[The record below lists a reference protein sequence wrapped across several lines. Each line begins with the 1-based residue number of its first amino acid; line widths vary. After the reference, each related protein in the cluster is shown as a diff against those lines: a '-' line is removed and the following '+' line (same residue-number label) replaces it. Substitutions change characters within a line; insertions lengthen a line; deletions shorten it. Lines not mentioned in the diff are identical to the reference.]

1 MALEHIDNHFG
12 EAIVSLVP
20 PFWGKP
26 VIAALLRSYINR
38 VQEFEDDCAAVLSA
52 YDVNTCDA
60 TRLAVLGRIV
70 GQSDLGWDLET
81 YRAVVRARIA
91 TNRSHGREDDVVNVL
106 RLITGS
112 TEPITITAL
121 SPATLSVEMGEPVS
135 AEHMVAIAFLLPKA
149 RAAGVRLNF
158 VAPTEGGLIL
168 DSSVTT
174 LAAANTFDSSVTPIP
189 DAGTF
194 GSARTL

>member
-1 MALEHIDNHFG
+1 MSIEHIENHFHQ
-12 EAIVSLVP
+12 ALVALVP
-20 PFWGKP
+20 PLWGKP
-26 VIAALLRSYINR
+26 VVAALLRSYIRR
-38 VQEFEDDCAAVLSA
+38 VQELEDDCIAVLGA

-60 TRLAVLGRIV
+60 ARLAVLGRIV

-91 TNRSHGREDDVVNVL
+91 TNRSHGREDDLVNVL
-106 RLITGS
+106 RLITTS
-112 TEPITITAL
+112 TAPITLTAM
-121 SPATLSVEMGEPVS
+121 SPATIALEMGEPVS

-174 LAAANTFDSSVTPIP
+174 LAAANTFDDSVTPITG
-189 DAGTF
+189 AGTF
-194 GSARTL
+194 GSAVTL